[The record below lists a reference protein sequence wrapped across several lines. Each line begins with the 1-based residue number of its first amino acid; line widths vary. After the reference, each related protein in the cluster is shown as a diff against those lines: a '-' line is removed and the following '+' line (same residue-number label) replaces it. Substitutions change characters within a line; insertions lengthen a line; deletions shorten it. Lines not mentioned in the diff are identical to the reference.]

1 MALSVWVSD
10 TDDPHIPDGLLGL
23 YNAGLSI
30 PDKNRNYGGRRNFSR
45 HVRFLESGGALADGE
60 A

>member
-10 TDDPHIPDGLLGL
+10 TDGPHIPDGLLGL
-23 YNAGLSI
+23 YNAGLSM
-30 PDKNRNYGGRRNFSR
+30 PDKNGNYGGRRNFSGHFR
-45 HVRFLESGGALADGE
+45 VLENGGALADGE